1 VPEPVHE
8 GPVVNGDVMTDAD
21 RARVELAMVFR
32 AAVMHG
38 FHEGIDN
45 HFSLAVP
52 GEPGR
57 FLLNPYGAHWSE
69 LRASDLLV
77 VDEAGHVVGD
87 GEAESSAFFIHSRL
101 HLARP
106 DAACVLHTHMPYAT
120 ALALTETGFE
130 TRLSQNSVR
139 FHGRYALIPGYGG
152 LVNDAVEGDRLAEA
166 VADGV
171 RVVLLANHGVLVIGE
186 SLAHAWED
194 LYFFERACMVQ
205 VLAQSTG
212 EPLRLMDVDVAEL
225 TVKQYDGER
234 FKAEI
239 LLAATRRL
247 VDRELPGY
255 EA

>member
-1 VPEPVHE
+1 
-8 GPVVNGDVMTDAD
+8 
-21 RARVELAMVFR
+21 
-32 AAVMHG
+32 
-38 FHEGIDN
+38 
-45 HFSLAVP
+45 
-52 GEPGR
+52 
-57 FLLNPYGAHWSE
+57 
-69 LRASDLLV
+69 
-77 VDEAGHVVGD
+77 
-87 GEAESSAFFIHSRL
+87 
-101 HLARP
+101 
-106 DAACVLHTHMPYAT
+106 MPYAT

-139 FHGRYALIPGYGG
+139 FHGRYALMPEYGG

-212 EPLRLMDVDVAEL
+212 EPLRLMDIDVAEL

-234 FKAEI
+234 YKAEI

>member
-1 VPEPVHE
+1 
-8 GPVVNGDVMTDAD
+8 
-21 RARVELAMVFR
+21 
-32 AAVMHG
+32 
-38 FHEGIDN
+38 
-45 HFSLAVP
+45 
-52 GEPGR
+52 
-57 FLLNPYGAHWSE
+57 
-69 LRASDLLV
+69 
-77 VDEAGHVVGD
+77 
-87 GEAESSAFFIHSRL
+87 
-101 HLARP
+101 
-106 DAACVLHTHMPYAT
+106 MPYAI

-139 FHGRYALIPGYGG
+139 FHGRYALMPEYGG

-205 VLAQSTG
+205 VLAQSTR
-212 EPLRLMDVDVAEL
+212 EPLRLMDIDVAEL

-234 FKAEI
+234 YKAEI

-247 VDRELPGY
+247 VDRSCRATRPDRRSERAGAQGASSTSSTSGSHRTGAPRIGPLLARRCPSPGMRTSSP
-255 EA
+255 

>member
-1 VPEPVHE
+1 MNSRLMNSRLMNDGE
-8 GPVVNGDVMTDAD
+8 
-21 RARVELAMVFR
+21 RARIELAMVFR
-32 AAVMHG
+32 AAVLHG

-57 FLLNPYGAHWSE
+57 FLLNPYGPHWSE

-77 VDEAGHVVGD
+77 VDEAGNVIGD
-87 GEAESSAFFIHSRL
+87 GEAEASAFFIHSRL
-101 HLARP
+101 HLAHP

-139 FHGRYALIPGYGG
+139 FHGRYELMPEYGG

-171 RVVLLANHGVLVIGE
+171 RVVLLANHGVLVVGE

-212 EPLRLMDVDVAEL
+212 QPLRLMDVDTAEL
-225 TVKQYDGER
+225 TVKQYEHER
-234 FKAEI
+234 EKAEVF
-239 LLAATRRL
+239 LAATGRL
-247 VDRELPGY
+247 VDRDLPGY
-255 EA
+255 EG

>member
-1 VPEPVHE
+1 VS
-8 GPVVNGDVMTDAD
+8 GRAASDAD

-32 AAVMHG
+32 AAELHG

-57 FLLNPYGAHWSE
+57 FLLNPYGQHWSE

-77 VDEAGHVVGD
+77 VDEAGTVVGE

-101 HLARP
+101 HLAHP

-139 FHGRYALIPGYGG
+139 FHGRYALMPDYGG
-152 LVNDAVEGDRLAEA
+152 LVDDAVEGDRLAEA

-171 RVVLLANHGVLVIGE
+171 RVVLLPNHGVLVVGE
-186 SLAHAWED
+186 SLARAWED

-212 EPLRLMDVDVAEL
+212 QPLRLMDIDVAEL
-225 TVKQYDGER
+225 TVKQYDGEVG
-234 FKAEI
+234 KAEA

-255 EA
+255 DA